1 MPDTCVYCGNT
12 VVFPSFAV
20 VTEKKEIGYI
30 CSHCMSSKVVN
41 DIIRQLDYDLL
52 HGEADIDKEE

>member
-1 MPDTCVYCGNT
+1 MPDTCVYCGNA
-12 VVFPSFAV
+12 VIFPSFAV

-30 CSHCMSSKVVN
+30 CSHCMSSKVAN
-41 DIIRQLDYDLL
+41 EIIRQLDYDLL